1 MMLNLLLP
9 TTAILCAC
17 AAVVYILALHDLIK

>member
-1 MMLNLLLP
+1 MANLLLP
-9 TTAILCAC
+9 LTAILCAS